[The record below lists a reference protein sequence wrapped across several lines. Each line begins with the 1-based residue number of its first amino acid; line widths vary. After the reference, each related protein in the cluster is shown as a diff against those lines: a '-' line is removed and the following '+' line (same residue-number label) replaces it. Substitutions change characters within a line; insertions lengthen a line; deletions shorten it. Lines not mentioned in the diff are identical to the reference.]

1 MNMKEMYNIEE
12 IKNKIICGDAIEEL
26 KNLPDNCVDAVIT
39 DPPYAL
45 GFLGK
50 EWDTFDKSQFGR
62 KGLEGKNDL
71 KVKKNF
77 EILPRYKNWDG
88 YYEFSFNWAKE
99 VFRVLKPGGHL
110 LAFGGTRTY
119 HRMTCGIEDAGF
131 EIRDCIM
138 YIFGSGFPKSLNI
151 AKSIDR
157 LLKEGT
163 ASLNSVGD
171 NSKGALYFHK
181 LNFEQGYRPKDYT
194 NVERR
199 KYEITEDIA
208 KKWEGWGTALKP
220 AYEPIVVARKPLS
233 EKNVALNVL
242 KWGTGGLNIDGCRV
256 GISGGVK
263 KVNIRPNSGG
273 FQGKGF
279 SCDGELLKLNKGR
292 FPANVIFE
300 CICDEVIEGKE
311 EIVKIHDAPKGTFA
325 GGEPNRGSIKNY
337 RERNVGKSI
346 IHTNPN
352 CPCYMLD
359 KQSGK
364 SKSTGGRIGNKGSIL
379 NMCGTKYQK
388 GDPGYGDFGGA
399 SRFFYCAKA
408 SRKERDMGLENLPLK
423 KGGGMKGTEDQS
435 LLTGSGNVRN
445 NLMKNIHPTVKPLRL
460 LEYLVKLVTPPGGI
474 VLDPFAGS
482 GTTCIA
488 CKKLGFKFIGIEKE
502 AEYVEIARKRLEAI
516 KENKQ
521 FELF

>member
-1 MNMKEMYNIEE
+1 MKYPDDFI
-12 IKNKIICGDAIEEL
+12 NKIICGDCLEML
-26 KNLPDNCVDAVIT
+26 KEIPDNSIDAVVT

-45 GFLGK
+45 GFMGK

-77 EILPRYKNWDG
+77 EILPRYKNWNG

-99 VFRVLKPGGHL
+99 VLRVLKPGGYL
-110 LAFGGTRTY
+110 LSFGGTRTY
-119 HRMTCGIEDAGF
+119 HRMVCGLEDAGF

-138 YIFGSGFPKSLNI
+138 WVFSTGFPKSLNI

-157 LLKEGT
+157 LLKEGK
-163 ASLNSVGD
+163 ASLNSIGD
-171 NSKGALYFHK
+171 NSKGALGYHK

-199 KYEITEDIA
+199 QYEITEDIA

-233 EKNVALNVL
+233 EKNVAMNVL
-242 KWGTGGLNIDGCRV
+242 KWGTGGINIDACRV
-256 GISGGVK
+256 GQE
-263 KVNIRPNSGG
+263 KVIIHHA
-273 FQGKGF
+273 
-279 SCDGELLKLNKGR
+279 
-292 FPANVIFE
+292 PA
-300 CICDEVIEGKE
+300 
-311 EIVKIHDAPKGTFA
+311 GTFA

-337 RERNVGKSI
+337 YTSQGRFPTNVVLECICDEVIEGK
-346 IHTNPN
+346 HTNLE

-359 KQSGK
+359 KQSGV
-364 SKSTGGRIGNKGSIL
+364 SKSNIRMPTNKYYKAVNTWAAGKDLTIR
-379 NMCGTKYQK
+379 
-388 GDPGYGDFGGA
+388 GYNDSGGA

-445 NLMKNIHPTVKPLRL
+445 NLIRNNHPTVKPLRL
-460 LEYLVKLVTPPGGI
+460 LEYLVKLITPPGGL
-474 VLDPFAGS
+474 VLDPFCGS
-482 GTTCIA
+482 GTTCLA
-488 CKKLGFKFIGIEKE
+488 CKKLGFNFIGIEKE
-502 AEYVEIARKRLEAI
+502 AEYVEIARARINAV
-516 KENKQ
+516 KEDKQ
-521 FELF
+521 QKLF